1 MEGLRMTSDPSQVFV
16 RRDTILARSTG
27 SADDHV
33 SRRLQR
39 SEWLRD
45 LRGRPPAPFL
55 QVGLLRPLS

>member
-1 MEGLRMTSDPSQVFV
+1 MTSDRSQVIV
-16 RRDTILARSTG
+16 RRDTIVARSTR
-27 SADDHV
+27 SADDQV

-39 SEWLRD
+39 SEWLRG